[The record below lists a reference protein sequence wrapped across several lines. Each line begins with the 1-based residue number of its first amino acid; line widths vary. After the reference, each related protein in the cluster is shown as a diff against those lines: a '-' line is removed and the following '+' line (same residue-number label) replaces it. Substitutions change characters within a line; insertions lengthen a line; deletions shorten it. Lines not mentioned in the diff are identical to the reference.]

1 MSKDYE
7 IYIDRLAENSIIM
20 KGQINDVVFGL
31 KGITDKLDTLIALK
45 QVVIINRVFSRRS
58 LSAFSLRS
66 CSLSFRSASVRSQS
80 CGSVGYSVGIT
91 PAPVVSSWLR

>member
-1 MSKDYE
+1 MLKNFIKVVLVSVAVLSSFSAMSKDYE

-45 QVVIINRVFSRRS
+45 QVELS
-58 LSAFSLRS
+58 LLQQQR
-66 CSLSFRSASVRSQS
+66 LPQQ
-80 CGSVGYSVGIT
+80 
-91 PAPVVSSWLR
+91 PKEQL

>member
-31 KGITDKLDTLIALK
+31 KGLQTNLI
-45 QVVIINRVFSRRS
+45 R
-58 LSAFSLRS
+58 
-66 CSLSFRSASVRSQS
+66 
-80 CGSVGYSVGIT
+80 
-91 PAPVVSSWLR
+91 

>member
-20 KGQINDVVFGL
+20 KGQIIDVVFGL

-45 QVVIINRVFSRRS
+45 QVELS
-58 LSAFSLRS
+58 LLQQQR
-66 CSLSFRSASVRSQS
+66 LPQQPKER
-80 CGSVGYSVGIT
+80 
-91 PAPVVSSWLR
+91 L

>member
-7 IYIDRLAENSIIM
+7 IYIDRMAENSIIM

-45 QVVIINRVFSRRS
+45 QVELS
-58 LSAFSLRS
+58 LLQQQR
-66 CSLSFRSASVRSQS
+66 LPQQ
-80 CGSVGYSVGIT
+80 
-91 PAPVVSSWLR
+91 PKEQL

>member
-1 MSKDYE
+1 MSKNYE

-45 QVVIINRVFSRRS
+45 QVELS
-58 LSAFSLRS
+58 LLQQQR
-66 CSLSFRSASVRSQS
+66 LPQQ
-80 CGSVGYSVGIT
+80 
-91 PAPVVSSWLR
+91 PKEQL

>member
-45 QVVIINRVFSRRS
+45 QVELS
-58 LSAFSLRS
+58 LLQQQRLPQQQKEQF
-66 CSLSFRSASVRSQS
+66 
-80 CGSVGYSVGIT
+80 
-91 PAPVVSSWLR
+91 

>member
-20 KGQINDVVFGL
+20 KGQINDAVFGL

-45 QVVIINRVFSRRS
+45 QVELS
-58 LSAFSLRS
+58 LLQQQR
-66 CSLSFRSASVRSQS
+66 LPQQ
-80 CGSVGYSVGIT
+80 
-91 PAPVVSSWLR
+91 PKEQL

>member
-45 QVVIINRVFSRRS
+45 QVELS
-58 LSAFSLRS
+58 LLQQQQLPQ
-66 CSLSFRSASVRSQS
+66 CQKEQ
-80 CGSVGYSVGIT
+80 
-91 PAPVVSSWLR
+91 P

>member
-45 QVVIINRVFSRRS
+45 QVELS
-58 LSAFSLRS
+58 LLQQQR
-66 CSLSFRSASVRSQS
+66 LPQQ
-80 CGSVGYSVGIT
+80 
-91 PAPVVSSWLR
+91 PKEQMK

>member
-7 IYIDRLAENSIIM
+7 IYIDKLAENSIIM

-45 QVVIINRVFSRRS
+45 QVELS
-58 LSAFSLRS
+58 LLQQQR
-66 CSLSFRSASVRSQS
+66 LPQQ
-80 CGSVGYSVGIT
+80 
-91 PAPVVSSWLR
+91 PKEQL

>member
-45 QVVIINRVFSRRS
+45 QVELALLQQQR
-58 LSAFSLRS
+58 LP
-66 CSLSFRSASVRSQS
+66 QQ
-80 CGSVGYSVGIT
+80 
-91 PAPVVSSWLR
+91 PKEQP

>member
-7 IYIDRLAENSIIM
+7 IHIDRLAENSIIM

-45 QVVIINRVFSRRS
+45 QVELS
-58 LSAFSLRS
+58 LLQQQR
-66 CSLSFRSASVRSQS
+66 LPQQ
-80 CGSVGYSVGIT
+80 
-91 PAPVVSSWLR
+91 PKEQL

>member
-45 QVVIINRVFSRRS
+45 QVELS
-58 LSAFSLRS
+58 LLQQQR
-66 CSLSFRSASVRSQS
+66 
-80 CGSVGYSVGIT
+80 
-91 PAPVVSSWLR
+91 APQCQKEQQ

>member
-31 KGITDKLDTLIALK
+31 KGIADKLDTLIALK
-45 QVVIINRVFSRRS
+45 QVELS
-58 LSAFSLRS
+58 LLQQQR
-66 CSLSFRSASVRSQS
+66 LPQH
-80 CGSVGYSVGIT
+80 
-91 PAPVVSSWLR
+91 PKEQL

>member
-31 KGITDKLDTLIALK
+31 TGITDKLDTLIALK
-45 QVVIINRVFSRRS
+45 QVELS
-58 LSAFSLRS
+58 LLQQQR
-66 CSLSFRSASVRSQS
+66 LPQQ
-80 CGSVGYSVGIT
+80 
-91 PAPVVSSWLR
+91 PKEQL

>member
-31 KGITDKLDTLIALK
+31 KEISDKIDTLIALK
-45 QVVIINRVFSRRS
+45 QVELS
-58 LSAFSLRS
+58 LLQQQR
-66 CSLSFRSASVRSQS
+66 LPQQ
-80 CGSVGYSVGIT
+80 
-91 PAPVVSSWLR
+91 PKEQL

>member
-45 QVVIINRVFSRRS
+45 QVELS
-58 LSAFSLRS
+58 LLQQQR
-66 CSLSFRSASVRSQS
+66 LPQQPKEQL
-80 CGSVGYSVGIT
+80 Y
-91 PAPVVSSWLR
+91 

>member
-45 QVVIINRVFSRRS
+45 QVELS
-58 LSAFSLRS
+58 LLQQQRLPQ
-66 CSLSFRSASVRSQS
+66 CQKEQ
-80 CGSVGYSVGIT
+80 
-91 PAPVVSSWLR
+91 P

>member
-7 IYIDRLAENSIIM
+7 IYIDRLAENSIVM

-45 QVVIINRVFSRRS
+45 QVELS
-58 LSAFSLRS
+58 LLQQQR
-66 CSLSFRSASVRSQS
+66 LPQQ
-80 CGSVGYSVGIT
+80 
-91 PAPVVSSWLR
+91 PKE

>member
-7 IYIDRLAENSIIM
+7 IYIDRLAENSIIV

-45 QVVIINRVFSRRS
+45 QVELS
-58 LSAFSLRS
+58 LLQQQR
-66 CSLSFRSASVRSQS
+66 LPQQ
-80 CGSVGYSVGIT
+80 
-91 PAPVVSSWLR
+91 PKEQL

>member
-45 QVVIINRVFSRRS
+45 QVELS
-58 LSAFSLRS
+58 LLQQQR
-66 CSLSFRSASVRSQS
+66 LPQQ
-80 CGSVGYSVGIT
+80 
-91 PAPVVSSWLR
+91 PKKQL

>member
-45 QVVIINRVFSRRS
+45 QVELS
-58 LSAFSLRS
+58 LLQQQR
-66 CSLSFRSASVRSQS
+66 
-80 CGSVGYSVGIT
+80 
-91 PAPVVSSWLR
+91 APQCQKERP

>member
-45 QVVIINRVFSRRS
+45 QVELS
-58 LSAFSLRS
+58 LLQQQR
-66 CSLSFRSASVRSQS
+66 LPQFREEK
-80 CGSVGYSVGIT
+80 
-91 PAPVVSSWLR
+91 

>member
-7 IYIDRLAENSIIM
+7 FYIDRLAENSIIM

-45 QVVIINRVFSRRS
+45 QVELS
-58 LSAFSLRS
+58 LLQQQR
-66 CSLSFRSASVRSQS
+66 LPQQ
-80 CGSVGYSVGIT
+80 
-91 PAPVVSSWLR
+91 PKEQL

>member
-45 QVVIINRVFSRRS
+45 QVELS
-58 LSAFSLRS
+58 LLQQQR
-66 CSLSFRSASVRSQS
+66 LPQQ
-80 CGSVGYSVGIT
+80 
-91 PAPVVSSWLR
+91 PKEQL

>member
-20 KGQINDVVFGL
+20 KGQINDVVFGI

-45 QVVIINRVFSRRS
+45 QVELS
-58 LSAFSLRS
+58 LLQQQR
-66 CSLSFRSASVRSQS
+66 LPQQ
-80 CGSVGYSVGIT
+80 
-91 PAPVVSSWLR
+91 PKEQL